1 MQVYAAPYDYAG
13 AAFYDS
19 AWDDDAL
26 ASARVYV
33 DSVAARL
40 RGLGLSVGAEARMAR
55 GVADA
60 ILEIAEQASVDMIV
74 MSTHALTGA
83 ARALLGSVA
92 DAVVRSSDCP
102 VLLVQR
108 AEPHQEPTNSPET
121 NRGIAAA
128 SECAPG
134 VAGVT
139 NPVVIETPDTGV
151 RLLVP
156 RLASDG
162 LSPGLT
168 TNEVEARRR
177 EGRTNAAALP
187 TSRTYGRIVRDN
199 VFTFINAVLF
209 GLAVTLIAL
218 GRTSDALVSV
228 GVVAVNLAV
237 GLVQEI
243 HAKRVL
249 DRVAVLVRPGV
260 TVIRDGLP
268 RRIDPTEVV
277 LGDLLLATAGDQIAA
292 DGTVVSNRSADVD
305 EALLTGESEVV
316 PKQSGDR
323 VFAGTF
329 CAGGMIEYVAQGVGA
344 ESTADQL
351 AASARAFRRVL
362 TPLQH
367 EINLVVRV
375 SLVVVVVFE
384 ILVALANALDRT
396 SLVES
401 VRMAVV
407 IAGLIPNG
415 LFLAIAVAYAMG
427 GVRIAGKGALVQQAN
442 AVESLSHVDILCLD
456 KTGTLTTNRFKV
468 AETLALR
475 TTESEF
481 RILLGAYAASS
492 SDSNRTLEAMR
503 NSFPAEALPVVD
515 EVLFSSARK
524 WSALNLSMPGGP
536 QLYVLGAPDVLESH
550 LRSGDSL
557 PPEAQVWVSNGQR
570 VLLLARAP
578 AASHRGADRE
588 PHIPD
593 RLEPIGLVALSDEL
607 RHDAANTFAEF
618 ATVGVQLRLLSGD
631 DPRTVR
637 ALALQAG
644 MSSDARLVSGLEL
657 GNLDADRISE
667 LVASNTIFGRLT
679 PAQKET
685 LVKALRARGHYVAM
699 IGDGVNDVL
708 ALKAADLAIAM
719 RSGTASARAVADMVL
734 FQDNF
739 GALPFALREGR
750 RIRGGMHA
758 ILKVFLTRVLY
769 MALLIAML
777 AVVDIGFPF
786 TPKQN
791 ALVTLL
797 TVGLPTLALAAWARP
812 MEPRQQALSV
822 FQFVVPAACALAVTG
837 LSVYIGYLLL
847 GPLLGSQLL
856 SDAIN
861 SPDSR
866 AVARTA
872 LTTLSILCGLLLIL
886 FVQPHGGP
894 GPSWRNIHWR
904 HAALVLALTTA
915 FAVIAVEPRLRSLFE
930 LEVLS
935 LVDYGVL
942 AFVAT
947 IWAVVLSGIWRWRLL
962 ERLVGVSSRSMKP
975 YR

>member
-1 MQVYAAPYDYAG
+1 
-13 AAFYDS
+13 
-19 AWDDDAL
+19 
-26 ASARVYV
+26 
-33 DSVAARL
+33 
-40 RGLGLSVGAEARMAR
+40 
-55 GVADA
+55 
-60 ILEIAEQASVDMIV
+60 
-74 MSTHALTGA
+74 
-83 ARALLGSVA
+83 
-92 DAVVRSSDCP
+92 
-102 VLLVQR
+102 
-108 AEPHQEPTNSPET
+108 
-121 NRGIAAA
+121 
-128 SECAPG
+128 
-134 VAGVT
+134 VT
-139 NPVVIETPDTGV
+139 NTVVTETQAPDTGV
-151 RLLVP
+151 PLLVP

-168 TNEVEARRR
+168 TVEVEARLRA
-177 EGRTNAAALP
+177 GRTNSASLT
-187 TSRTYGRIVRDN
+187 TSRSYVRIVRDN

-209 GLAVTLIAL
+209 GLAVALIAL

-249 DRVAVLVRPGV
+249 DRIAVLVRPRV
-260 TVIRDGLP
+260 TAIRDGLP
-268 RRIDPTEVV
+268 RRIDPTKVV
-277 LGDLLLATAGDQIAA
+277 LGDLLLATAGDQIVA
-292 DGTVVSNRSADVD
+292 DGTVVGDRIADVD

-316 PKQSGDR
+316 PKQQGDR

-329 CAGGMIEYVAQGVGA
+329 CTGGSVAYIAHSVGA
-344 ESTADQL
+344 ESTANQL

-367 EINLVVRV
+367 EINRVVRV
-375 SLVVVVVFE
+375 SLVVVIVFE

-415 LFLAIAVAYAMG
+415 LFLAIAVAYARG
-427 GVRIAGKGALVQQAN
+427 ALRIAGKGALVQRAN
-442 AVESLSHVDILCLD
+442 AVESLSHLDILCLD
-456 KTGTLTTNRFKV
+456 KTGTLTTNRLKV

-481 RILLGAYAASS
+481 RAVLGAYAASS
-492 SDSNRTLEAMR
+492 SDSNRTLAAMR
-503 NSFPAEALPVVD
+503 DAFPAVALPVVD

-524 WSALNLSMPGGP
+524 WSAMNLSQPGGA

-550 LRSGDSL
+550 LRSGDFL
-557 PPEAQVWVSNGQR
+557 PPEAKVWVSNGQR

-578 AASHRGADRE
+578 AASHRRADRE
-588 PHIPD
+588 PPIPD

-607 RHDAANTFAEF
+607 RHDAARTLAEF
-618 ATVGVQLRLLSGD
+618 AAVGVQLRLLSGD
-631 DPRTVR
+631 NPHTVR

-644 MSSDARLVSGLEL
+644 MSSDARLVSGVEL
-657 GNLDADRISE
+657 DKLDADHISE
-667 LVASNTIFGRLT
+667 VVASNTIFGRLT

-734 FQDNF
+734 LQDNF
-739 GALPFALREGR
+739 GALPFALREGQ

-758 ILKVFLTRVLY
+758 ILKLFLTRVLH
-769 MALLIAML
+769 MALLVAML

-786 TPKQN
+786 APKQN

-797 TVGLPTLALAAWARP
+797 TVGLPTLALAAWAGP
-812 MEPRQQALSV
+812 MEPRQQASSV

-847 GPLLGSQLL
+847 GPLLGSQLVA
-856 SDAIN
+856 DAIN
-861 SPDSR
+861 SPNSR

-894 GPSWRNIHWR
+894 VPGRRVVHWR
-904 HAALVLALTTA
+904 HAVLVLALTTA
-915 FAVIAVEPRLRSLFE
+915 FAVIAVEPRLRSIFE
-930 LEVLS
+930 LEALS

-947 IWAVVLSGIWRWRLL
+947 IWAVVLSAIWRWRLL
-962 ERLVGVSSRSMKP
+962 ERLLGTVPRDRRPEVQSTSSGAADA
-975 YR
+975 